1 MGTIAK
7 WTRRTFIGAGALVGG
22 GLILGVT
29 ASPNRLK
36 ISGDG
41 VADEGETILNTWVK
55 ISPDNQVTAIIP
67 HSEMGQ
73 GATTGLAMM
82 LAEEMDADWT
92 KVDFIE
98 APATDDYANNEL
110 GRAVLVGEV
119 NVPGSIFKMIDY
131 TMFAVAQ
138 QMNMQVTGGSMS
150 IRTTGEFGMRRAG
163 ASARHMLLEAA
174 AQEWGV
180 DVADLTAKNSTI
192 SHAGSGKSATY
203 GGLASLAAQL
213 EPPMQPALKDPKKF
227 ELVGTTQPRFDIPA
241 KVDGSAEFGID
252 VEVDGMLY
260 AAIRQAPVYGGKVKS
275 VDESAIAGRRGI
287 KKVVV
292 VDGDSVG
299 PIQTILGS
307 LATENGV
314 AVVADNYWR
323 AEQALADLSI
333 EWDNG
338 DASGVSD
345 MTIAASYKDVLD
357 AGEGKADVKKG
368 DAEQSVDGGTLVE
381 AEYSVPF
388 LAHAAM
394 EPLNCTAWVRDG
406 KCDIWVGHQNPL
418 GARGF
423 AAKAAGLKET
433 DVMVHNKFLGGGFG
447 RRATADFVVQS
458 VLIAKE
464 VGAPV
469 KLVWSREE
477 DMKHDRYRPAVA
489 NRMKAVLGQDGKP
502 FTWSN
507 LYTNTGQNEPVD
519 APWIPYGIANQ
530 LIRGAE
536 YETPVPLGAWRS
548 VGHTQH
554 SFFNESFIDEL
565 AHAAGADPY
574 EYRRELLKN
583 APRHKAVLELAAE
596 KAGWGG
602 TLPSGHAL
610 GIALEQSFD
619 SIVAQVAEVSI
630 DERGKPKIHKVT
642 AAIDCG
648 LAVNRGQVEAQ
659 VQSGIIYGLTAALY
673 GQINIENGG
682 AVQANFPGQ
691 YEMVR
696 LNEAPIM
703 DVHVL
708 NSYAK
713 TGGAG
718 EPGTPPISAAVANA
732 IFVLTGERVR
742 RLPLNDYEFKP
753 KELGPQLSKAE
764 DWVSP
769 VFVR

>member
-1 MGTIAK
+1 MGTVAK

-36 ISGDG
+36 LSGEG
-41 VADEGETILNTWVK
+41 VAEEGETILNTWVK

-82 LAEEMDADWT
+82 LAEEMDADWS
-92 KVDFIE
+92 KVGFIE
-98 APATDDYANNEL
+98 APATDDFANNEL

-119 NVPGSIFKMIDY
+119 NVPGSIFKMIDFGML
-131 TMFAVAQ
+131 TVAQ
-138 QMNMQVTGGSMS
+138 QLNFQITGGSLS
-150 IRTTGEFGMRRAG
+150 IRSTGEFGMRRAG
-163 ASARHMLLEAA
+163 ASARHMLIGAA
-174 AQEWGV
+174 ANDWGV
-180 DVADLTAKNSTI
+180 PSTELTAKNSVV
-192 SHAGSGKSATY
+192 SHAGTGKSATY
-203 GGLASLAAQL
+203 GELASAAAQL
-213 EPPMQPALKDPKKF
+213 EPPMQPTLKDPKTF
-227 ELVGTTQPRFDIPA
+227 ELIGTTQPRFDIPS

-252 VEVDGMLY
+252 VEQEGMLY

-275 VDESAIAGRRGI
+275 VDESAIAGRRGV

-292 VDGDSVG
+292 IDGESVG
-299 PIQTILGS
+299 PIQTALGS
-307 LATENGV
+307 QSIESGV
-314 AVVADNYWR
+314 AVVADSYWR
-323 AEQALADLSI
+323 AEQALANLPI
-333 EWDNG
+333 EWDG
-338 DASGVSD
+338 DAANVSD
-345 MTIAASYKDVLD
+345 ATIAASYKDVLD

-368 DAEQSVDGGTLVE
+368 DVEQSVDGGTVVE
-381 AEYSVPF
+381 AEYAVPF
-388 LAHAAM
+388 LAHATM
-394 EPLNCTAWVRDG
+394 EPLNCTARVSGG
-406 KCDIWVGHQNPL
+406 KCEVWTGHQNPL

-433 DVMVHNKFLGGGFG
+433 DVTLHNHFMGGGFG
-447 RRATADFVVQS
+447 RRSEADFVVQS
-458 VLIAKE
+458 VLVAKE
-464 VGAPV
+464 VDAPV

-477 DMKHDRYRPAVA
+477 DMKHDRYRPAVS
-489 NRMKAVLGQDGKP
+489 NRMKAVLGGDGKP
-502 FTWSN
+502 VTWSN
-507 LYTNTGQNEPVD
+507 IYTNTGQNEPVD
-519 APWIPYGIANQ
+519 APWIPYDIDNQ
-530 LIRGAE
+530 LIRGAQH
-536 YETPVPLGAWRS
+536 ETPVPLGAWRS

-565 AHAAGADPY
+565 AHAAGQDPY
-574 EYRRELLKN
+574 EYRRDLL
-583 APRHKAVLELAAE
+583 AGSPRHKAVLEMAAE
-596 KAGWGG
+596 QAGWGSA
-602 TLPSGHAL
+602 PPAGHAR
-610 GIALEQSFD
+610 GIALEQSFE

-630 DERGKPKIHKVT
+630 DGNGKPVVHKVT
-642 AAIDCG
+642 AVIDCG
-648 LAVNRGQVEAQ
+648 LAVNNGQVVAQ

-682 AVQANFPGQ
+682 AVQANFPGE

-718 EPGTPPISAAVANA
+718 EPGTPPIAGAVANA
-732 IFVLTGERVR
+732 LFVLTGERVR
-742 RLPLNDYEFKP
+742 KLPLNQYEFKA
-753 KELGPQLSKAE
+753 KDVRPQLSQAG

-769 VFVR
+769 VWVR